1 MDVDLPFFSQNSYM
15 EIGYFMK
22 KHLENKLIC
31 VRNAISRLNLEKS
44 ISMFVVDTENKMV
57 FPHVFHSITSFGVQT
72 NVDFPLY
79 LQNTR
84 VEIGYLF
91 FIVTTSLVC
100 SITRHGWS
108 LLCYSFQHQL
118 GCQTFSHDATI
129 H

>member
-1 MDVDLPFFSQNSYM
+1 M

-44 ISMFVVDTENKMV
+44 ISMFVIDTENKMV
-57 FPHVFHSITSFGVQT
+57 FPRVFHTITRFGVQT

-84 VEIGYLF
+84 VENWVFVFHCNNQCGLF
-91 FIVTTSLVC
+91 HHKAWLVTSL
-100 SITRHGWS
+100 
-108 LLCYSFQHQL
+108 L
-118 GCQTFSHDATI
+118 
-129 H
+129 